1 MPYRFSALCLWF
13 APAQPWRNNMQSVL
27 NPGGPNETIIQHL
40 FWFFFAFCLAAFVL
54 LIVYMSIGMARHQR
68 QAVPAP
74 VFANPEGDQKG
85 RRGVIGAVVAST
97 LALFLLLAA
106 TVRSSKANSSPPAGP
121 DPVTIQLIGH
131 QWWWQVNYLSRQP
144 GHDFTTANEIHLP
157 VGVPIHMLLTSVD
170 VIHSFWVPSLRG
182 KRDLLPGYQTDIW
195 FRVKKPLVY
204 RGQCAQFCG
213 AEHAEMGFLV
223 VAESAAKYHRWLLA
237 QRRPA
242 AAPATA
248 LQREGQ
254 QVFLTHA
261 CILCHTIRG
270 TQAGSNEG
278 PDLTH
283 LASRKTIGG
292 AILVNDIGNLG
303 GWIENPQSIKPGVLM
318 PPNPL
323 PPQQLTAL
331 LAYLEHLR

>member
-1 MPYRFSALCLWF
+1 MAPILSSIFLLF

-27 NPGGPNETIIQHL
+27 NPGGPNATRIEHL
-40 FWFFFAFCLAAFVL
+40 FWFFFAFCMAAFVL
-54 LIVYMSIGMARHQR
+54 ILVYMGRGMAGKPR

-74 VFANPEGDQKG
+74 IMENPEADQRAK
-85 RRGVIGAVVAST
+85 RGVAWAVTVST
-97 LALFLLLAA
+97 LSLFLLLVA
-106 TVRSSKANSSPPAGP
+106 TVRTSKANGSPPAGP

-131 QWWWQVNYLSRQP
+131 QWWWQVNYLSRHA
-144 GHDFTTANEIHLP
+144 GNDVTTANEIHLP
-157 VGVPIHMLLTSVD
+157 VGVPIHMLLTSAD
-170 VIHSFWVPSLRG
+170 VIHSFWAPSLRG

-195 FRVKKPLVY
+195 FRVKKPLIY
-204 RGQCAQFCG
+204 RGECAQFCG
-213 AEHAEMGFLV
+213 AQHAHMGFLV
-223 VAESAAKYHRWLLA
+223 IAQPVPLFDRWLAA
-237 QRRPA
+237 QRQPA

-248 LQREGQ
+248 LQQEGQ

-270 TQAGSNEG
+270 TQAMSNQG

-283 LASRKTIGG
+283 LATRRTIGG

-331 LAYLEHLR
+331 LAYLEHLK